1 MRWCDT
7 ETVLGPAIASPA
19 TPDFEIVAALD
30 MLISGILSR
39 SREDRT

>member
-7 ETVLGPAIASPA
+7 ETRAGAGDCVTAHA
-19 TPDFEIVAALD
+19 DFEIAAALD
-30 MLISGILSR
+30 MLISGVLSR